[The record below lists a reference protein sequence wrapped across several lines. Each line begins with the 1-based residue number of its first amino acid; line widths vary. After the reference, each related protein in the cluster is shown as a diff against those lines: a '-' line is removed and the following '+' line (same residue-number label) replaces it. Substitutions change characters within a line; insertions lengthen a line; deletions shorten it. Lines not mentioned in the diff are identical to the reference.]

1 MKLVFTTVR
10 LQFHDKAYGLRDKWR
25 CIMFIKAK
33 LICLVV
39 AALLVLIVSGC
50 TTTPRQTRASTFPP
64 QPTQASDASSAT
76 RFQDTPLK
84 GRTAVESAIE
94 LSEKYARLSDQTVS
108 LREENQRLTSE
119 NENLRQQVTALEG
132 RLQQTQKELGEAN
145 ELLIEMLTELNNWKT
160 NILGFRSEMREA
172 AKAELEA
179 LLKVLEILGGE
190 SEAGTLEQR
199 HAATLRPKQY
209 GAEEPNETVTAL
221 MTGEPNELQ

>member
-1 MKLVFTTVR
+1 MITKTR
-10 LQFHDKAYGLRDKWR
+10 LL
-25 CIMFIKAK
+25 C
-33 LICLVV
+33 
-39 AALLVLIVSGC
+39 LLVAVLLILVGSGC
-50 TTTPRQTRASTFPP
+50 RTTPSQNRTIASEAQPKQTAGESG
-64 QPTQASDASSAT
+64 AT

-94 LSEKYARLSDQTVS
+94 LSEKYARLSDQTIS
-108 LREENQRLTSE
+108 LREENQRLVSE
-119 NENLRQQVTALEG
+119 NENLGQQITTLEG
-132 RLQQTQKELGEAN
+132 KLQQTQKELGEAN

-190 SEAGTLEQR
+190 AEAGTLERQ
-199 HAATLRPKQY
+199 HTATLRPEQY
-209 GAEEPNETVTAL
+209 GVQEPNETVTSL

>member
-1 MKLVFTTVR
+1 MSFEPKSILLLGAV
-10 LQFHDKAYGLRDKWR
+10 
-25 CIMFIKAK
+25 I
-33 LICLVV
+33 
-39 AALLVLIVSGC
+39 LVLSGGGC
-50 TTTPRQTRASTFPP
+50 ATTPNQTRPVGPKTESP
-64 QPTQASDASSAT
+64 QAATESSAT

-119 NENLRQQVTALEG
+119 NERLRQQITALEG
-132 RLQQTQKELGEAN
+132 KLLQTQKELGEAN

-190 SEAGTLEQR
+190 AEAGTLERR
-199 HAATLRPKQY
+199 HAATLKPEQY
-209 GAEEPNETVTAL
+209 GVQEPNEPVTSL
-221 MTGEPNELQ
+221 MTGEPNELP